1 MEYEIWRPEKNKTH
15 QPSLL
20 EMVEKAIKILSR
32 NSKGFFLMVEGRMY
46 FIFILFLHSIME
58 GGGGDGIYR
67 EYYTAVRRNEFYLL
81 VVKSNIL
88 RTLFSPQILCNVL
101 FII

>member
-46 FIFILFLHSIME
+46 FIFLLFLHSIME
-58 GGGGDGIYR
+58 GGG
-67 EYYTAVRRNEFYLL
+67 TAYIE
-81 VVKSNIL
+81 NITQ
-88 RTLFSPQILCNVL
+88 RCEEMN
-101 FII
+101 FIF